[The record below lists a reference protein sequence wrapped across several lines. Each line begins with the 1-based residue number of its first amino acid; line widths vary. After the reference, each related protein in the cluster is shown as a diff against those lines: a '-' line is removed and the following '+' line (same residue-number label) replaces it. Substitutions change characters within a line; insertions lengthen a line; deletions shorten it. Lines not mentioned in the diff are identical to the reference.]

1 MITIQALNNLQ
12 QAAPE
17 TNMVSLHTA
26 FSDFCSIGIE
36 PPETIT
42 EYFREFLSKAREL
55 TAGNECR
62 IHLMRNGELRIKLI
76 LPDRIYP
83 IIPDASKP
91 VYRIFETTQSS
102 SKHQAIIRDKQGH
115 ERVASVGQSTKS
127 LQEECKAELQPP

>member
-17 TNMVSLHTA
+17 TSIVSLHTA

-36 PPETIT
+36 PPEAVT

-55 TAGNECR
+55 TAGSECR
-62 IHLMRNGELRIKLI
+62 IQHMRNGELRINLI

-83 IIPDASKP
+83 ITPDVSKP
-91 VYRIFETTQSS
+91 VYKIVEANQRS
-102 SKHQAIIRDKQGH
+102 SKHQVIIRDQQGH
-115 ERVASVGQSTKS
+115 ERLATIGESTKS
-127 LQEECKAELQPP
+127 LQEECKAEPQPP